1 MFNVICRIERWKYN
15 KDYNVFV
22 SSEGRLR
29 DKNKN
34 EIFPKISHNYLFY
47 YSSKENKPR
56 RIPVHRLVMITFK
69 PIDNYKE
76 MTVDHLNHNTR
87 DNRLINLEWVTD
99 EENQI
104 RSKRD
109 HDCEIDK
116 DFIRGVFLN
125 SHKEKNN
132 DEVFLI
138 NNIIFNKE
146 DAIKMLSGGPP
157 STTLSEDKIEIKL
170 DQILLNKQQRKYKI
184 CGFTVEKYKE
194 QEYENSN
201 LQVKIN
207 GFIFNFLEAV
217 DFIYSHNSF
226 VGGKENL
233 RKNLFNFLKKS
244 KKNKTIMYNFH
255 IEKC

>member
-1 MFNVICRIERWKYN
+1 MFNFTCHIERWKYN
-15 KDYNVFV
+15 KEYNIFV

-29 DKNKN
+29 DKEKK

-47 YSSKENKPR
+47 YNMTDTTIK

-69 PIDNYKE
+69 PINNYKE

-99 EENQI
+99 EENQY

-109 HDCEIDK
+109 HDIEADR
-116 DFIRGVFLN
+116 DFSKGILLG
-125 SHKEKNN
+125 SHRDEN
-132 DEVFLI
+132 DERFLI
-138 NNIIFNKE
+138 NNVIFNKE
-146 DAIKMLSGGPP
+146 DAVKMLSGGAPN
-157 STTLSEDKIEIKL
+157 SSMSKDRVEMKL
-170 DQILLNKQQRKYKI
+170 NQIFLNKQQRKYKI
-184 CGFTVEKYKE
+184 SGFIIERCDK

-201 LQVKIN
+201 LQIKIN
-207 GFIFNFLEAV
+207 GFIFNFLEAI

-226 VGGKENL
+226 TGSKENL
-233 RKNLFNFLKKS
+233 KKNLLNFLKKS
-244 KKNKTIMYNFH
+244 KKAETIMYNFC